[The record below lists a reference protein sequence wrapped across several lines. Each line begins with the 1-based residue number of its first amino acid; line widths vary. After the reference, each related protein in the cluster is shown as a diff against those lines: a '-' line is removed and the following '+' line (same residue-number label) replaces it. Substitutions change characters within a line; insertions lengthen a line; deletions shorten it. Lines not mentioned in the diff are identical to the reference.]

1 MLELLDQIRS
11 WVLAWLWLIL
21 PLVMLLLLGG
31 LALVAHWQT
40 LRRGRA
46 MLRAF
51 QESSRGRVLVRRGP
65 DGRGF
70 EAAIEPAPEPMVQFT
85 MHYHARSN
93 LDPRH
98 WLMARAGAREEQLL
112 IQGELHEP
120 PQQELHWVRG
130 SIPGRALG
138 KAPSTTLWTLHRL
151 DFAQAEFATRGTNAG
166 ALIHAFSELQTRF
179 EPLLEQVL
187 VLRERQPPLA
197 VLLRSRRL
205 EIDEIPALVTLMR
218 AIGRAARWQ

>member
-1 MLELLDQIRS
+1 MVELVEQVRS
-11 WVLAWLWLIL
+11 WLLAWFWLIL
-21 PLVMLLLLGG
+21 PLLLLVVTVG
-31 LALVAHWQT
+31 LVLIAHWQT
-40 LRRGRA
+40 VHRSQA

-51 QESSRGRVLVRRGP
+51 QDSTRGRVLVRRGP

-85 MHYHARSN
+85 MHYQARSN

-98 WLMARAGAREEQLL
+98 WLMRRARREEQLV
-112 IQGELHEP
+112 IQGRLSEP

-138 KAPSTTLWTLHRL
+138 KAPSATLWTLHQL
-151 DFAQAEFATRGTNAG
+151 DFVQTEFATRGTNPG

-179 EPLLEQVL
+179 EPLLDQML
-187 VLRERQPPLA
+187 VLRERQPTFTLA
-197 VLLRSRRL
+197 LRSRKL
-205 EIDEIPALVTLMR
+205 EVAEIPALVALVR
-218 AIGRAARWQ
+218 AAGRAARLQ